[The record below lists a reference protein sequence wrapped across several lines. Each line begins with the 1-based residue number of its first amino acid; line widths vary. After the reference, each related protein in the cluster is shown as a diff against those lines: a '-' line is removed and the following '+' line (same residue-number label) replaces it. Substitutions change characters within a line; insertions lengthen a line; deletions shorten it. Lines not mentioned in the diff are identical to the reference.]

1 MRAPRANG
9 GEMASD
15 KDAAQFLV
23 DVRWLAEH
31 RDDPNLILVD
41 TRAPADYWAGHLEG
55 ARHFDPFPFHHAD
68 TAEPALR
75 EFRGQLDWV
84 FSALGVTAGATAVFY
99 ENDSGMRATRAAW
112 ALDYM
117 GHPAVRIL
125 DGGLKCASQE
135 TSQIKLVT
143 TAIPYAQSNFMGAAR
158 EGLIASRDY
167 IVERLGRPGVQ
178 IFDVRSDEEYFGE
191 RVRAKHAGAVPGSIH
206 RDWTHNLAAD
216 GRFKPPAQLREE
228 FEGLGLDPKSE
239 IIPYCQGGYRSAN
252 AYIALRIAGYAR
264 VRNYLGSWGEWG
276 NRDELP
282 IEHPR
287 RRGRGKGGPG

>member
-1 MRAPRANG
+1 
-9 GEMASD
+9 
-15 KDAAQFLV
+15 
-23 DVRWLAEH
+23 
-31 RDDPNLILVD
+31 
-41 TRAPADYWAGHLEG
+41 
-55 ARHFDPFPFHHAD
+55 
-68 TAEPALR
+68 
-75 EFRGQLDWV
+75 
-84 FSALGVTAGATAVFY
+84 
-99 ENDSGMRATRAAW
+99 MRATRAAW

-117 GHPAVRIL
+117 GHPAVHIL
-125 DGGLKCASQE
+125 DGGLKSASQG
-135 TSQIKLVT
+135 TSQIKLTT
-143 TAIPYAQSNFMGAAR
+143 TAIPYAQTNFTGAAR

-191 RVRAKHAGAVPGSIH
+191 RIRAKHAGAVPGSIH
-206 RDWTHNLAAD
+206 RDWTHNLAAN
-216 GRFKPPAQLREE
+216 GCFKPAAQLREE
-228 FEGLGLDPKSE
+228 FEGLGLDPQSE

-287 RRGRGKGGPG
+287 RKAQGKGASG

>member
-1 MRAPRANG
+1 MRAPTE

-15 KDAAQFLV
+15 KDAAQTSAAQFLV
-23 DVRWLAEH
+23 DARWLAEH
-31 RDDPNLILVD
+31 RGDPNLILVD

-55 ARHFDPFPFHHAD
+55 ARHFDPFAFHHSD
-68 TAEPALR
+68 TAEAGLR
-75 EFRGQLDWV
+75 EFRAQLDWI
-84 FSALGVTAGATAVFY
+84 FSALGVTASATVVFY

-117 GHPAVRIL
+117 DHPATRIL
-125 DGGLKCASQE
+125 DGGLKCADGA
-135 TSQIKLVT
+135 KLVT
-143 TAIPYAQSNFMGAAR
+143 TAIPYAQSNFIGAAR
-158 EGLIASRDY
+158 EDLLAPRGY

-206 RDWTHNLAAD
+206 RDWTHNLAVD

-228 FEGLGLDPKSE
+228 FERLGLDPQSE
-239 IIPYCQGGYRSAN
+239 IVPYCQGGYRSAN
-252 AYIALRIAGYAR
+252 VYIALRIAGYAR

-287 RRGRGKGGPG
+287 RKGQPTEGPG